1 MAKGRLAPTMRPLDV
16 SWGTLDHWGLHLV
29 GASVAFLVALNIAP
43 IAIRKLRGAGM
54 VGRDRHKPGN
64 PEVAEMGGIIVF
76 GGFMAGLF
84 AVLMLGDLGDRVDSL
99 LLATAILGCG
109 AAITG
114 ILDDF
119 IALRQRFKAFLPF
132 VFAVPLALFVED
144 TAIVFPFVGSVDLG
158 LVYAL
163 ALVPLAVAC
172 GSNSFN
178 MLEGFN
184 GLGAGLGL
192 IMSLGISVA
201 AWSGGDLTGLVITL
215 PLAGALA
222 AFLFYNAYPAKVFPG
237 DTMTLFVGA
246 MLVSAA
252 ILSKVEFAAGVLF
265 LPFIVEFLLKAQG
278 RFEVQS
284 FAARVEGGRMIRDG
298 PVRSLTH
305 VAMGK
310 AGATEKQLV
319 ARLWGL
325 ELAMVGVALAL
336 ARFA

>member
-1 MAKGRLAPTMRPLDV
+1 MRPLDV
-16 SWGTLDHWGLHLV
+16 SWGTLDHWGVHVV
-29 GASVAFLVALNIAP
+29 GITVAFLVALNVAP
-43 IAIRKLRGAGM
+43 VTIRKLRGAGM
-54 VGRDRHKPGN
+54 VGRDRHKPDR

-84 AVLMLGDLGDRVDSL
+84 MMLMVGDFGDRVDSL
-99 LLATAILGCG
+99 VLATAILGCG

-132 VFAVPLALFVED
+132 VFSIPLALFVED
-144 TAIVFPFVGSVDLG
+144 TVITFPFLG
-158 LVYAL
+158 GIDFGLGYAL
-163 ALVPLAVAC
+163 VLVPLAVAC

-192 IMSLGISVA
+192 IMSIGITAA
-201 AWSGGDLTGLVITL
+201 AWLGGDLTGLVVTI
-215 PLAGALA
+215 PLMGALA

-265 LPFIVEFLLKAQG
+265 LPFIVEFFLKAKG
-278 RFEVQS
+278 SFEVQS
-284 FAARVEGGRMIRDG
+284 FAARVEGGRLFHDG
-298 PVRSLTH
+298 PAGSLTH
-305 VAMGK
+305 VAMGR
-310 AGATEKQLV
+310 GATERQLV
-319 ARLWGL
+319 ARLWAV
-325 ELAMVGVALAL
+325 EAALACGVLGL
-336 ARFA
+336 ALWVGQGT